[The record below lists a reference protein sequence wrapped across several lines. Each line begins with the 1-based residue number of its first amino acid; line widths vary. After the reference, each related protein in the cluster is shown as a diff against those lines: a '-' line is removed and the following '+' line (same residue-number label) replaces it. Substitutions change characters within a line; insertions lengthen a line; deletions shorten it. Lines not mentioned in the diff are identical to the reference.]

1 MKISDRYNNFTFP
14 CTGYKPYTPCFGIS
28 FKMPKLVS
36 DIFVKQNIDEVYGI
50 MKIKKVHSGKF
61 GTMCKNSIPLKNF
74 EEQFDPETLDK
85 LYKRGLSTNTEGWSD
100 CFLKSGADNPLST
113 SSVYDCSVMYLFNKD
128 TNTHFLY
135 HSYYKKNQD
144 EFDSL
149 IKTFMPEG
157 FSKAEILA
165 GSTNW
170 YLRHAQ
176 TLPEMLKALRGNN
189 ARANINVCHYSSK
202 MPEVVGY
209 KGDLFEIPNRVVAMG
224 GYDKGQASF
233 KVCDLKAHDLLYE
246 LEFNATSLKKIA
258 LIRQLYE
265 QEPLDKE
272 VVKIINREL
281 DKYMKKLLQKS
292 GNQL

>member
-1 MKISDRYNNFTFP
+1 MNLT
-14 CTGYKPYTPCFGIS
+14 
-28 FKMPKLVS
+28 
-36 DIFVKQNIDEVYGI
+36 
-50 MKIKKVHSGKF
+50 
-61 GTMCKNSIPLKNF
+61 
-74 EEQFDPETLDK
+74 
-85 LYKRGLSTNTEGWSD
+85 
-100 CFLKSGADNPLST
+100 
-113 SSVYDCSVMYLFNKD
+113 
-128 TNTHFLY
+128 
-135 HSYYKKNQD
+135 
-144 EFDSL
+144 
-149 IKTFMPEG
+149 EG

-189 ARANINVCHYSSK
+189 AHANISVCHYSSK

-272 VVKIINREL
+272 VVKIINKEL